1 MSIAPMSI
9 YDANTRLNLAVG
21 DKRIEACD
29 ISKRN
34 AASRKLIE
42 SFLKRR
48 VEVIRRNDRTSLS
61 AVSSAI
67 LPPPGG
73 VGAGV
78 FFSDVTLKFSHSTEV
93 QWYMIIP
100 HFLGGNARPVLY
112 LTSSNRASKGCEAL
126 VSYEQ
131 GGSGVFRVWDWATQ
145 PDQDGS
151 QFVIG
156 LSYADLP
163 EYIFDIDIAGNLYSV
178 LKVLNR
184 TSEGPQNT
192 WLNEVYLLNPKAK
205 PSAFDLVWSFEYSW
219 TPDEAHK
226 YFGWGPIIE
235 TFPPY
240 DYGTTNVLGYAATV
254 LVQDSK
260 PHKLTPANSYFRA
273 DPGEEFNLVYHVTGD
288 LGTALAD

>member
-1 MSIAPMSI
+1 MSVAPLSI
-9 YDANTRLNLAVG
+9 YDANTKLNVAVR
-21 DKRIEACD
+21 DKRIEAVD

-34 AASRKLIE
+34 AASQNLID
-42 SFLKRR
+42 SFRKRR
-48 VEVIRRNDRTSLS
+48 IRAIRGNDLTSPS
-61 AVSSAI
+61 ATVA

-78 FFSDVTLKFSHSTEV
+78 FFNADALKFSYSTEV
-93 QWYMIIP
+93 QWYIIMP
-100 HFLGGNARPVLY
+100 HFLGGNAQPLLY

-131 GGSGVFRVWDWATQ
+131 GGFAVFRVWDWATQ
-145 PDQDGS
+145 PDQGGS

-163 EYIFDIDIAGNLYSV
+163 DYIFDIDIAGSLYSV

-184 TSEGPQNT
+184 TSERSQNT
-192 WLNEVYLLNPKAK
+192 WLNEVYLLNTKAK
-205 PSAFDLVWSFEYSW
+205 PSAFDLVWSFEYTW
-219 TPDEAHK
+219 MPDEAHK
-226 YFGWGPIIE
+226 YFEWGPIIE

-240 DYGTTNVLGYAATV
+240 DYGRTNVLGYAEAV
-254 LVQDSK
+254 LVQDLK

-273 DPGEEFNLVYHVTGD
+273 DPGEEFNLVYHLDGN